1 MPPVNLKPI
10 ADLASRALR
19 SDTARQLGRSLANE
33 GTRIAKDVAV
43 PELKRQLQ
51 KGVLSALESRTASAT
66 LGPRPKTDFS
76 ALGRPSPGATPGGA
90 KPGSEMVFTP
100 RPQFDPRPQNE
111 PEMVFTERPQIQ
123 PQPSAA
129 GGAGGL
135 PSLRAQ
141 LKATAQSTLQQ
152 AAQAAFKAA
161 SGVATDGAQQAHAAV
176 MGKLGLPPDAKPH
189 QMLGLQRPPITPE
202 ALSPVL
208 ENLFRRLKEAA
219 SKKGPGAGQGAD
231 RSQRA
236 QELIKRVTG
245 AVAELRQFAA
255 GQLETASQTKT
266 SLEAKF
272 AHLPTTG
279 PQVRSV
285 LGAAMHQLAGV
296 IGQVQAMLEAEAQ
309 RMSAAAAGAEA
320 RPAEAPPAPAGPARS
335 EADLATMKKM
345 GLPADASD
353 HDIVGASPDADDAQ
367 LRTSY
372 RQTMLKHH
380 PDKPG
385 GSAEAAALISGAFER
400 LGVKP
405 AGTGQADKPAGTG
418 QADKPASIEGQEG

>member
-1 MPPVNLKPI
+1 MPLNTKLVT
-10 ADLASRALR
+10 DLASRALR

-76 ALGRPSPGATPGGA
+76 ALGRPSTSGA

-111 PEMVFTERPQIQ
+111 PEMVFTERPQIE

-245 AVAELRQFAA
+245 AVAELRQFAG

-320 RPAEAPPAPAGPARS
+320 KPAEAPPAPAGPARS
-335 EADLATMKKM
+335 EADLATMQKM

-367 LRTSY
+367 LRQSY

-405 AGTGQADKPAGTG
+405 AGTGQADKPA
-418 QADKPASIEGQEG
+418 SIEGQEE